1 MRRLTGLG
9 LHELDIESDGDLI
22 SNENS
27 AGFEGSVPGQTE
39 VLSVDLC
46 DRRDRNSGVAPG
58 ILRRWSWPFNRKVD
72 LAGNATDH
80 QVAFDRQLSILN
92 DADVLGFEVQ
102 GGELLHVK
110 EIGAL

>member
-46 DRRDRNSGVAPG
+46 DRRDRNSGVPPG
-58 ILRRWSWPFNRKVD
+58 ILRRWSWPFNGKANFARHPPD
-72 LAGNATDH
+72 S
-80 QVAFDRQLSILN
+80 QVAFHRQLSILDDT
-92 DADVLGFEVQ
+92 DALGFEVQ
-102 GGELLHVK
+102 GGELLNMK